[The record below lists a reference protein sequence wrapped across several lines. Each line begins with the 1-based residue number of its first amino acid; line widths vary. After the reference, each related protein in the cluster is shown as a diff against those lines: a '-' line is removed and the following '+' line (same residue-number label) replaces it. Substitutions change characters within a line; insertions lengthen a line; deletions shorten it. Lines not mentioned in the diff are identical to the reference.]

1 MAFKMK
7 TKAELLGYNA
17 EHSKQ
22 KSVVFERDLP
32 KNVMGTIDMDGTIE
46 INKNLSARQKAKAV
60 MHERLHLQQIRD
72 GVLRFDTNNYYYTP
86 VKNKKTMVIPNKM
99 IDTRSRNLP
108 WEVSVIKTMKK
119 NNRKK

>member
-46 INKNLSARQKAKAV
+46 INKNIKKGKLFKFNKEV
-60 MHERLHLQQIRD
+60 DLFGYKVGD
-72 GVLRFDTNNYYYTP
+72 GNP
-86 VKNKKTMVIPNKM
+86 
-99 IDTRSRNLP
+99 
-108 WEVSVIKTMKK
+108 SVIIAEIGINHRGNFELAKQLIKEGKVSGCDIAKLQTY
-119 NNRKK
+119 